1 MDFLED
7 LRMQLLNFKFTVV
20 YIIHKI
26 LVWLNYLKANIFEC
40 IFKYNRLL
48 FLIFFSQHIIM
59 ENLWPEQEKNI

>member
-7 LRMQLLNFKFTVV
+7 LRTQLLNFKFTVV
-20 YIIHKI
+20 YKIHKI
-26 LVWLNYLKANIFEC
+26 LVWFNYLKANIFEC
-40 IFKYNRLL
+40 FFKYNRLL